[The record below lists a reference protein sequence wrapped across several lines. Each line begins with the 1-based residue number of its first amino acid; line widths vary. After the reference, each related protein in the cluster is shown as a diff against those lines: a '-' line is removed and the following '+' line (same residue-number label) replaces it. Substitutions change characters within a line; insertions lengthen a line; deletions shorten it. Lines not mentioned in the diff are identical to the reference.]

1 MMPVD
6 LVLER
11 LKGVKPR
18 GDYYQALCPAHDDY
32 ETSLSVAEGEDGR
45 ALVKCFAGCDTEDVV
60 AVIGLK
66 MSDLFERRN
75 GYRGGGFYTP
85 PENESTGQPA
95 TLENYAAYVSL
106 PVEHLKALSLEQY
119 YRLGKPAVRMPYLD
133 EAGEEVLLVRSRVSL
148 TGKPKILTRKGDK
161 HRLYGLWKLEEA
173 REAGYA
179 VLVEGES
186 DAQTLWFHDVPGVG
200 IPSANGWKAEWAPD
214 LEGIDHLYFVVED
227 DAGEQCWRKLAET
240 QEIR

>member
-148 TGKPKILTRKGDK
+148 TANPRSLP
-161 HRLYGLWKLEEA
+161 A
-173 REAGYA
+173 RETSTASTGSGSSKRPARPGTRCSWRASPMHRRSGFMASPHSEYRDRTAGRW
-179 VLVEGES
+179 S
-186 DAQTLWFHDVPGVG
+186 
-200 IPSANGWKAEWAPD
+200 
-214 LEGIDHLYFVVED
+214 
-227 DAGEQCWRKLAET
+227 
-240 QEIR
+240 